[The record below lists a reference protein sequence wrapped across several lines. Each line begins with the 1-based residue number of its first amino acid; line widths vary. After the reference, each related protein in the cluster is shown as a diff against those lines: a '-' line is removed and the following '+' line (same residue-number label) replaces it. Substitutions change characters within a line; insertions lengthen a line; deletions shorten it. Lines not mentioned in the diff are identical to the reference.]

1 MIKKRPKYVLYVY
14 NMLGYYNNS
23 FVYGF
28 IIAIIP
34 LFFRMS
40 QCARQGYDAGKFFDT
55 PFFYNFG
62 KYFCSVIVV
71 FFSYMSHIYKEYDF
85 LLYLWIIFA
94 AISVIYS
101 FYWDLRHDWGF
112 LESGKILR

>member
-14 NMLGYYNNS
+14 YMLGYNNNS

-40 QCARQGYDAGKFFDT
+40 
-55 PFFYNFG
+55 
-62 KYFCSVIVV
+62 
-71 FFSYMSHIYKEYDF
+71 
-85 LLYLWIIFA
+85 
-94 AISVIYS
+94 
-101 FYWDLRHDWGF
+101 
-112 LESGKILR
+112 